1 MTKLFNAVFKI
12 RYLAA
17 LAIIFPFFGAAL
29 MLLYGTLSTID
40 AYLVFFGLKAPEGAV
55 DQGEEAVIQL
65 VAAIDH
71 FLFATILMVF
81 AIGLYAL
88 FFRVSLRGGKEKTNE
103 RHLSWNKTKN
113 LGGMDEML
121 LKVMIMLLSL
131 SFLEFMLNN
140 GLGNLS
146 WTALVVPLTI
156 IALAFGLKL
165 IKSESGDIDEEK
177 EEAELQG
184 VKLDDLER
192 LATLHK
198 EGVVTDAEFERIKA
212 KLLHV

>member
-1 MTKLFNAVFKI
+1 MTKIFNAVFKI

-17 LAIIFPFFGAAL
+17 LAIIAPFFGAAL
-29 MLLYGTLSTID
+29 MFLYGTLSTINS
-40 AYLVFFGLKAPEGAV
+40 YLIFFGFKEPEGAV
-55 DQGEEAVIQL
+55 GPGEESVIQL

-88 FFRVSLRGGKEKTNE
+88 FFRAALRGGKDNSHEK
-103 RHLSWNKTKN
+103 HLSWNKTKN

-131 SFLEFMLNN
+131 SFLEFMLNS

-165 IKSESGDIDEEK
+165 IKSESGDTSEEK
-177 EEAELQG
+177 NKAELQG

-198 EGVVTDAEFERIKA
+198 EGAITDAEFEHFKTE
-212 KLLHV
+212 LLND

>member
-1 MTKLFNAVFKI
+1 MTKLFNVVFKI

-29 MLLYGTLSTID
+29 MLLYGALSTVN
-40 AYLVFFGLKAPEGAV
+40 AYLIFFGLTESDGAV
-55 DQGEEAVIQL
+55 GQGEEAVIQL
-65 VAAIDH
+65 VAALDH

-81 AIGLYAL
+81 ALGLYAL
-88 FFRVSLRGGKEKTNE
+88 FFRTSWHGKTETTHEK
-103 RHLSWNKTKN
+103 HLSWNKTKN

-131 SFLEFMLNN
+131 AFLEFMLNA

-146 WTALVVPLTI
+146 WSALVVPLTI

-177 EEAELQG
+177 DKAELQG
-184 VKLDDLER
+184 IKLDDLER

-198 EGVVTDAEFERIKA
+198 EGIVTDAEFEHIK
-212 KLLHV
+212 KELLHD